1 MLDSAR
7 AYALAV
13 AAYEKRVFTVRRQS
27 LMRANL
33 KVALYRRFAGIIKV
47 DHTLLIALTG
57 YGHSAVGRYIR

>member
-27 LMRANL
+27 
-33 KVALYRRFAGIIKV
+33 F
-47 DHTLLIALTG
+47 
-57 YGHSAVGRYIR
+57 SAESPL